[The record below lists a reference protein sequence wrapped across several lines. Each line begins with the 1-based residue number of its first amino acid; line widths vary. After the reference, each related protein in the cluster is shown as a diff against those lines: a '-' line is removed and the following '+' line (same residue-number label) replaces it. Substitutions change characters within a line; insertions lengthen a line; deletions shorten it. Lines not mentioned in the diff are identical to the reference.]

1 MRCCAPESAGEQQHV
16 RLRPAPDWVLVR
28 DLEPALGS
36 GPARARRRVMVGD
49 LVLAQARHQVTA
61 RGSVSD

>member
-1 MRCCAPESAGEQQHV
+1 M

-49 LVLAQARHQVTA
+49 SVLAQARHQVTA